1 MRSGAHSHLADCL
14 FAMSKN
20 LSPLRPAMTAI
31 AAVIAL
37 SSTPLFAQTTDS
49 AAPTAAPVVVA
60 PPPVITAPPAATQTA
75 APEISTPA
83 PAAAP
88 APAPAMKTVGTP
100 VVHESDSAATDTAS
114 TRVAPAP
121 VKRVATA
128 TNRTANVRASAPP
141 PTASATP
148 AKADKAPASLS
159 GPAAK
164 TMPTAT
170 ETAAAAP
177 AATPSPVAT
186 TTKTTHAS
194 TVDEDAL
201 PIAGG
206 VGAAV
211 ILLGGA
217 AVYAMRRRRREDD
230 EELVVPASAPVE
242 TVAVREADPVMV
254 APKAAPATI
263 AATGM
268 PKALPNGFD
277 ISRFGRH
284 TQAAYLGP
292 TPDNPSHSLKRRLK
306 RASFFDQ
313 REREAAEAGH
323 RVAQTPIE
331 APVQQAAR
339 AAHDDGQV
347 TVRLAPQR
355 KSGGF
360 GYIFQR

>member
-1 MRSGAHSHLADCL
+1 MN
-14 FAMSKN
+14 KN

-37 SSTPLFAQTTDS
+37 SSTPLFAQATDS
-49 AAPTAAPVVVA
+49 TAGQVAPVVVA
-60 PPPVITAPPAATQTA
+60 PPPPAVTAPPVAAQTA
-75 APEISTPA
+75 APEVSTPA
-83 PAAAP
+83 PVAAP
-88 APAPAMKTVGTP
+88 APAPAIKTVGTP
-100 VVHESDSAATDTAS
+100 VVHDADNAAAASDTAS
-114 TRVAPAP
+114 TRAAPAP
-121 VKRVATA
+121 AKRVATTTSRAA
-128 TNRTANVRASAPP
+128 TVRASTPVA
-141 PTASATP
+141 TASVTP
-148 AKADKAPASLS
+148 AKAATAPAPL
-159 GPAAK
+159 PAPVAK
-164 TMPTAT
+164 TVPTAA

-177 AATPSPVAT
+177 AATPAPVAAA
-186 TTKTTHAS
+186 TKTTHVS
-194 TVDEDAL
+194 TVDEDVL

-217 AVYAMRRRRREDD
+217 AVYAMRRRRRDD
-230 EELVVPASAPVE
+230 ELVQESAPVE
-242 TVAVREADPVMV
+242 MAATPEAEPVVV
-254 APKAAPATI
+254 APKAVAPAPI

-268 PKALPNGFD
+268 ARTLPNGFD

-284 TQAAYLGP
+284 TQAAYLGR
-292 TPDNPSHSLKRRLK
+292 TPDNPSYSLKRRLK

-313 REREAAEAGH
+313 REREAAAAGH
-323 RVAQTPIE
+323 PVAQTPIE

-339 AAHDDGQV
+339 TAQDDGQI